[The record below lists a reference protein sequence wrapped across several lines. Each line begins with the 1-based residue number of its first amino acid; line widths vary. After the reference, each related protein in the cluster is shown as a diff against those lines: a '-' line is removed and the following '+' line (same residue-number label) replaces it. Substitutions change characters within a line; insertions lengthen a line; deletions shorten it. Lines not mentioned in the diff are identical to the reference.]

1 MEKRAI
7 LAAVLMAALLIVYQ
21 AYFFPS
27 SQPSSPPQEHQAPAA
42 QPAPVSPAAAT
53 PPAAPTQSPL
63 PPAATPVARPPQRTA
78 AVDGPLYRAIV
89 SSEGAK
95 LLEWTL
101 KYRGE
106 KPMVV
111 IGEFGPAGLLVSSG
125 DTPPEP
131 VPLNINGSNVLRLGP
146 GTLAG
151 DLVFTGDVSGA
162 VIKETLRFQADRYS
176 IDANIRIE
184 NPTRQ
189 PKTVGI
195 ALPWFVRRHEKTSE
209 EKFIGQ
215 RPTEVVWSS
224 GGHVN
229 RVDDLGAVT
238 ATELEGEWIGLDSTW
253 YLAALI
259 PKTPG
264 FKLATNREAAGDA
277 KNGIVSVAV
286 KATPTIAPGQAWEGR
301 VEFYIGPKEYE
312 RLVAYGLEGTLN
324 FGGFPIPRKY
334 GGLPMEWLGVPILK
348 LMKWVH
354 HYVGN
359 YGVAIILLTV
369 VSKVLFYPLTVKSM
383 RSMKAMQALQPQVN
397 ALRTKYKNDPKKLQ
411 EETLGLY
418 RKHHVNPM
426 GGCLP
431 MIAQIPIFYA
441 LYLALSVSVELQNA
455 TFLCFGRIFGFDVWI
470 CDLASHDPT
479 YVLPILMGVT
489 MFMQQKMTPTTGDPR
504 QAKMMLVMPFVFTFM
519 FLNLPAGL
527 VLYWTVSNVLQILQQ
542 WYMDRPRSRGAAR
555 EAKDAAQA

>member
-1 MEKRAI
+1 
-7 LAAVLMAALLIVYQ
+7 
-21 AYFFPS
+21 
-27 SQPSSPPQEHQAPAA
+27 
-42 QPAPVSPAAAT
+42 
-53 PPAAPTQSPL
+53 
-63 PPAATPVARPPQRTA
+63 
-78 AVDGPLYRAIV
+78 
-89 SSEGAK
+89 
-95 LLEWTL
+95 
-101 KYRGE
+101 
-106 KPMVV
+106 VV

-146 GTLAG
+146 DTLAG
-151 DLVFTGDVSGA
+151 NLVFTGDVSGA

-184 NPTRQ
+184 NPTGQ
-189 PKTVGI
+189 PKTVAI
-195 ALPWFVRRHEKTSE
+195 ALPWFVRRHEKASE
-209 EKFIGQ
+209 EKFTGQ

-238 ATELEGEWIGLDSTW
+238 AKELEGEWIGLDSTW

-264 FKLATNREAAGDA
+264 FKLATNREAAGEA
-277 KNGIVSVAV
+277 KNGIVSV
-286 KATPTIAPGQAWEGR
+286 
-301 VEFYIGPKEYE
+301 
-312 RLVAYGLEGTLN
+312 
-324 FGGFPIPRKY
+324 
-334 GGLPMEWLGVPILK
+334 
-348 LMKWVH
+348 
-354 HYVGN
+354 
-359 YGVAIILLTV
+359 
-369 VSKVLFYPLTVKSM
+369 TVKSM

-455 TFLCFGRIFGFDVWI
+455 TFLCFG
-470 CDLASHDPT
+470 
-479 YVLPILMGVT
+479 
-489 MFMQQKMTPTTGDPR
+489 
-504 QAKMMLVMPFVFTFM
+504 
-519 FLNLPAGL
+519 
-527 VLYWTVSNVLQILQQ
+527 
-542 WYMDRPRSRGAAR
+542 
-555 EAKDAAQA
+555 

>member
-1 MEKRAI
+1 MPSVSPGRIRSAAATAGAERVTMEKRTLPAGCVRPP
-7 LAAVLMAALLIVYQ
+7 LRIVNK
-21 AYFFPS
+21 AFFSPWTHPS
-27 SQPSSPPQEHQAPAA
+27 PPPQEHRPPAA
-42 QPAPVSPAAAT
+42 HPAPGSPAAAP
-53 PPAAPTQSPL
+53 PPAAPTQSPF
-63 PPAATPVARPPQRTA
+63 PPVGAPVARPPQRTA
-78 AVDGPLYRAIV
+78 AVDGPLSRAIV

-146 GTLAG
+146 DTLAG
-151 DLVFTGDVSGA
+151 NLVFTGDVSGA

-184 NPTRQ
+184 NPTGQ
-189 PKTVGI
+189 PKTVAI
-195 ALPWFVRRHEKTSE
+195 ALPWFVRRHEKASE

-215 RPTEVVWSS
+215 RPSEVVWSS
-224 GGHVN
+224 GGHAN
-229 RVDDLGAVT
+229 RVDELAAVPAPELAGAWT
-238 ATELEGEWIGLDSTW
+238 GLDSTW

-334 GGLPMEWLGVPILK
+334 GGLPMEWLGAPILK
-348 LMKWVH
+348 LMKWVY

-383 RSMKAMQALQPQVN
+383 RSMKAMQALQPHVH
-397 ALRTKYKNDPKKLQ
+397 ALRT
-411 EETLGLY
+411 
-418 RKHHVNPM
+418 
-426 GGCLP
+426 
-431 MIAQIPIFYA
+431 
-441 LYLALSVSVELQNA
+441 
-455 TFLCFGRIFGFDVWI
+455 
-470 CDLASHDPT
+470 
-479 YVLPILMGVT
+479 
-489 MFMQQKMTPTTGDPR
+489 
-504 QAKMMLVMPFVFTFM
+504 
-519 FLNLPAGL
+519 
-527 VLYWTVSNVLQILQQ
+527 
-542 WYMDRPRSRGAAR
+542 
-555 EAKDAAQA
+555 

>member
-42 QPAPVSPAAAT
+42 QPAPASPAAAT
-53 PPAAPTQSPL
+53 PPAARTQSPL
-63 PPAATPVARPPQRTA
+63 PPAVTPVARPPQRTA
-78 AVDGPLYRAIV
+78 AVDGPSYRAIV

-111 IGEFGPAGLLVSSG
+111 IGEFGSAGLLASSG

-146 GTLAG
+146 DTPAG
-151 DLVFTGDVSGA
+151 NLVFSGDVSGA

-184 NPTRQ
+184 NPTGQ
-189 PKTVGI
+189 PKTVTI
-195 ALPWFVRRHEKTSE
+195 ALPGFVRRHEKASE

-238 ATELEGEWIGLDSTW
+238 AKELEGEWIGLDSTW

-455 TFLCFGRIFGFDVWI
+455 TFLCFGRVFGFDVWI

-479 YVLPILMGVT
+479 YVLPLLMGVT